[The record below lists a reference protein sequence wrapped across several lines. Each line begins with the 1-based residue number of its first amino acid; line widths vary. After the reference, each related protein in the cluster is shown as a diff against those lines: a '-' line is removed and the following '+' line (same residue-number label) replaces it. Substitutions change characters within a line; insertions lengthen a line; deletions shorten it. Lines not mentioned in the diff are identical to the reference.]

1 MLTKKGYKVL
11 LNIDEKEIAIPNP
24 KPRIRAIIY
33 VIRES
38 QKGILIGHKGLGLKR
53 IGTESRKDIEKML
66 EKKVFLATPIKVKKD
81 WRNDNNQL
89 KKFGYGS

>member
-1 MLTKKGYKVL
+1 M
-11 LNIDEKEIAIPNP
+11 E
-24 KPRIRAIIY
+24 
-33 VIRES
+33 ES

-53 IGTESRKDIEKML
+53 IGTEARKDIEKML
-66 EKKVFLATPIKVKKD
+66 DKKVFLATPIKVKKD